1 MSPSTPDRDALLQR
15 LSPADAAQCAPQGND
30 KIIWQGLTL
39 HCTPFP
45 SDALPPAHDALEAC
59 LLWQPAPGCPP
70 ALLVGAKPEDHLR
83 SQALLQALAGQDQ
96 AWLYCGPFGA
106 AGFCKR
112 VFDGLFYL
120 AGPALAQH
128 ASQAHGAAV
137 QIDWVA
143 LLQQQQQLAD
153 KLAALCRLYLARHGI
168 CQLPQDSRHIL
179 DCFRQPPQ
187 QQTHYALSLAT
198 LLAVALASGEP
209 ARQLLDSLL
218 ASTRAGNRT

>member
-1 MSPSTPDRDALLQR
+1 MPPCTPDRDALLQR
-15 LSPADAAQCAPQGND
+15 LPPADAAQCTTQGND
-30 KIIWQGLTL
+30 IIIWQDLAL
-39 HCTPFP
+39 YCAPLPINTP
-45 SDALPPAHDALEAC
+45 PPAQAALEAC
-59 LLWQPAPGCPP
+59 LLWQPLPGCPP
-70 ALLVGAKPEDHLR
+70 ALLVGAEPLHHQR
-83 SQALLQALAGQDQ
+83 GQALLQALAGQDQ

-128 ASQAHGAAV
+128 ASMAQGAAV
-137 QIDWVA
+137 QIDWLA
-143 LLQQQQQLAD
+143 LLQQQQLLAD
-153 KLAALCRLYLARHGI
+153 KLAALCRFYLARHGI
-168 CQLPQDSRHIL
+168 SQLPQDSQQVL

-187 QQTHYALSLAT
+187 QQAHYALSLAT

-218 ASTRAGNRT
+218 ASARAGAQT